1 MSEVL
6 TGSLVMIAQILLPLW
21 LIRRDER
28 RLPRAQQVYA
38 FPEAT
43 FWIAIVCF
51 GPLAVLVH
59 FLRTRRGLRGL
70 ALGLA
75 WLAVTL
81 GLLVLLSVGLEK
93 ILGIFLATRL

>member
-6 TGSLVMIAQILLPLW
+6 ADLVVMIAQILLPFW

-28 RLPRAQQVYA
+28 RLSTARQMLA

-43 FWIAIVCF
+43 FWIAVVCF
-51 GPLAVLVH
+51 GPLAVFVH
-59 FLRTRRGLRGL
+59 FLRTRRGLLGL
-70 ALGLA
+70 AVGLA

-81 GLLVLLSVGLEK
+81 VLLVLIGVGLEK
-93 ILGIFLATRL
+93 ILGIFPSTRL